1 MPLAMDTIVPLK
13 GVYQGLK
20 SRIRKKTVEDF
31 RSNLMSVRTGRAS
44 VHMLDN
50 VRVDYYGTE
59 TPLSQVAQLATP
71 EANLIVVTPYE
82 PSLVAPIEKAIR
94 TSGHGA
100 STRCTMA
107 RSSVCRFL
115 L

>member
-1 MPLAMDTIVPLK
+1 MDSVCCFIQEDVTHMASVMDNMEPLK

-20 SRIRKKTVEDF
+20 SRMEKTVEDF

-59 TPLSQVAQLATP
+59 TPT
-71 EANLIVVTPYE
+71 
-82 PSLVAPIEKAIR
+82 
-94 TSGHGA
+94 
-100 STRCTMA
+100 
-107 RSSVCRFL
+107 
-115 L
+115 